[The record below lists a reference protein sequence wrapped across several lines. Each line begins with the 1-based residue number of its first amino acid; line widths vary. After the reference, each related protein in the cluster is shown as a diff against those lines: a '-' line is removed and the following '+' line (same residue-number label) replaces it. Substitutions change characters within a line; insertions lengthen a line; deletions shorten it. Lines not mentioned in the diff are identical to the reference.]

1 MLRRFP
7 LVPALAFTLAFVC
20 AEATAQIQQV
30 EVKGP
35 GAQQLRRDDV
45 LGRIVVGREELAR
58 FGDTSLSGAL
68 KRQPGLSIGAN
79 GELRLRGL
87 GAGYT
92 QILIDGEPAPSGF
105 AIDTLSPDLV
115 ERIEIQRSA
124 QADASAQAV
133 AGSINIILRKSTGP
147 TRRSLKLGAERKAAA
162 TSPAAT
168 LQWTE
173 RGSAASYGLN
183 ATLNDTR
190 RPEQP
195 AIIERTSGADGTAL
209 RRFAEQDENR
219 TRKLSLAPR
228 ADLKLDG
235 GDSLAW
241 QGLADL
247 SRFDSRTRQLETTLE
262 GAPTAYPDAT
272 GHALYDSWLL
282 KSDLSWTHRFDASRA
297 RLLLKAG
304 VEANGRKGDYLFTGS
319 DAGGIPA
326 FARAVTSGAMERRA
340 SSTGKYTA
348 PLAAGHDIGIGWDA
362 AATRR
367 AETRLQHDSRPGSD
381 PFSTLDQDYAATVG
395 RLALFAQDEWAASER
410 LQTYLGLRWEGL
422 DTRTS
427 GRDFSGAA
435 TASRVWSPVAQM
447 VWKLPD
453 SPGQQKRQLRLALAR
468 TYKAPQP
475 RDLVPRRYTVNNDNG
490 PASPDYQGN
499 PLLRPEL
506 AWGLDA
512 AYESYFARDAM
523 LSVSAYARR
532 VRDVMLLRLW
542 EENGTWVSEQANGGR
557 ASVQG
562 IEIDARLPLRP
573 AAGPETELRANL
585 GRNWSRLDAIPGP
598 DNRLAAQAPFTL
610 NLGAD
615 VRMGKAFSSGVN
627 LHLTGGYRARNAAAL
642 TEVNGVLRE
651 LEAYAAW
658 QAGRGQWRL
667 TLSDL
672 LHRDRRDGRIYDDGA
687 SASARLS
694 TTPQHSGLR
703 LQYETPI

>member
-1 MLRRFP
+1 
-7 LVPALAFTLAFVC
+7 
-20 AEATAQIQQV
+20 
-30 EVKGP
+30 
-35 GAQQLRRDDV
+35 
-45 LGRIVVGREELAR
+45 
-58 FGDTSLSGAL
+58 
-68 KRQPGLSIGAN
+68 
-79 GELRLRGL
+79 
-87 GAGYT
+87 
-92 QILIDGEPAPSGF
+92 
-105 AIDTLSPDLV
+105 
-115 ERIEIQRSA
+115 
-124 QADASAQAV
+124 
-133 AGSINIILRKSTGP
+133 
-147 TRRSLKLGAERKAAA
+147 
-162 TSPAAT
+162 
-168 LQWTE
+168 
-173 RGSAASYGLN
+173 
-183 ATLNDTR
+183 
-190 RPEQP
+190 
-195 AIIERTSGADGTAL
+195 
-209 RRFAEQDENR
+209 
-219 TRKLSLAPR
+219 
-228 ADLKLDG
+228 
-235 GDSLAW
+235 
-241 QGLADL
+241 
-247 SRFDSRTRQLETTLE
+247 
-262 GAPTAYPDAT
+262 
-272 GHALYDSWLL
+272 
-282 KSDLSWTHRFDASRA
+282 
-297 RLLLKAG
+297 
-304 VEANGRKGDYLFTGS
+304 
-319 DAGGIPA
+319 
-326 FARAVTSGAMERRA
+326 MERRA

-615 VRMGKAFSSGVN
+615 VRMGKAFSTGVN

-694 TTPQHSGLR
+694 ATPQHSGLR